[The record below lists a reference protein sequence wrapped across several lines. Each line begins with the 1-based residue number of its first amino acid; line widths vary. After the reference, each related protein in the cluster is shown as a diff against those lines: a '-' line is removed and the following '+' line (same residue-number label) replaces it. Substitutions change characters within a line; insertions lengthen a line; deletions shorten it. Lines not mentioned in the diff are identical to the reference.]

1 MKKQIALYAIV
12 AAAFMAAPALVRAED
27 SPAKKT
33 AAAESGAPA
42 KKHVVPFH
50 GKVSAVDATAMTVKL
65 TTQTLNITSETKITK
80 EGKPA
85 TFADITVGEKITGQY
100 KKDSAGKLDATVIH
114 IGDKGAPTEGKKKAA
129 STEKN

>member
-27 SPAKKT
+27 SPAKKP

-114 IGDKGAPTEGKKKAA
+114 IGAKSEPAEGKKKAA

>member
-12 AAAFMAAPALVRAED
+12 ASAFMVAPALVQAED
-27 SPAKKT
+27 SPAKKP

-50 GKVSAVDATAMTVKL
+50 GKVSAVDATAMTVTLAKHTL
-65 TTQTLNITSETKITK
+65 TVTSETKIMK

-85 TFADITVGEKITGQY
+85 TFADITEGEKITGQY
-100 KKDSAGKLDATVIH
+100 KKDAAGKLNATVIH
-114 IGDKGAPTEGKKKAA
+114 IGGKGEKAPGKKKQTPAD
-129 STEKN
+129 KN

>member
-12 AAAFMAAPALVRAED
+12 AAFMAAPALVRAED
-27 SPAKKT
+27 SPVKKP

-42 KKHVVPFH
+42 KKHVAPFH

-65 TTQTLNITSETKITK
+65 ASQTINVTSETKITK

-85 TFADITVGEKITGQY
+85 TFADITVGEKISGQY
-100 KKDSAGKLDATVIH
+100 KKDSAGKLNATVIH
-114 IGDKGAPTEGKKKAA
+114 IGDKGEPAEGKKKAA
-129 STEKN
+129 STDKN